1 MSTKPNTIP
10 DRLSGSEFLLA
21 VEELGILP
29 ESALREI
36 RNRSSDGVEPR
47 NVSASVLADQLV
59 ENGMLTLLQ
68 ARRLLVGKAST
79 LTYGRYVLLEHIGTG
94 AMGRVFKARHR
105 LMDRVVAL
113 KVILPMCVASKHSV
127 ARFFREMKIVGLLD
141 HPNVVRAYDADQH
154 DGSPYIVMEHLDGE
168 DFEQA
173 LRRRGNL
180 PVQEVIEC
188 MSQAAWG
195 LAHAHEKGVVHRD
208 IKPTNLFLTTTGVVK
223 ILDLGLGAFVGVSNE
238 EVKPTDTDEGFVVG
252 TTDYMSPEQV
262 TAQAID
268 ARTDLFS
275 LGCTMY
281 RLLTG
286 AYAFPGETKADR
298 LVRRVR
304 AGHVPLSDI
313 RPDLPIRL
321 AAVLERLL
329 AHNPDDRFSSAVEV
343 AETLEAMIHLR
354 GHPGRGSR
362 AKDAGKAPRPSPP
375 PSLPSA
381 EPEAPVDWSI
391 VESELAS
398 KASRSGEPLSDT
410 PRPASPTLPSTS
422 SGRLK
427 TYRRGIEEE
436 GAESGRTVQQQYRQE
451 LIQMNRGL
459 VEERSQ
465 NQAEEPPSAAETWLE
480 RLGEHLG
487 DFLAEPSASQ
497 IIATLIIVTLIV
509 AIALAV
515 SLS

>member
-1 MSTKPNTIP
+1 
-10 DRLSGSEFLLA
+10 
-21 VEELGILP
+21 
-29 ESALREI
+29 
-36 RNRSSDGVEPR
+36 
-47 NVSASVLADQLV
+47 
-59 ENGMLTLLQ
+59 
-68 ARRLLVGKAST
+68 
-79 LTYGRYVLLEHIGTG
+79 
-94 AMGRVFKARHR
+94 
-105 LMDRVVAL
+105 
-113 KVILPMCVASKHSV
+113 MCVSSKHSV

-173 LRRRGNL
+173 LRRRGSL
-180 PVQEVIEC
+180 PVQEVVEC

-238 EVKPTDTDEGFVVG
+238 EAKPTDTDEGFVVG

-262 TAQAID
+262 TSQAVD

-298 LVRRVR
+298 LVRRIHD
-304 AGHVPLSDI
+304 GHVPISDV

-321 AAVLERLL
+321 VAVLERLL
-329 AHNPDDRFSSAVEV
+329 AHNPDDRFSSAVKA

-354 GHPGRGSR
+354 GGQNRGSR
-362 AKDAGKAPRPSPP
+362 GKDAGKPPRPSPP
-375 PSLPSA
+375 SSLSGP
-381 EPEAPVDWSI
+381 EPEAPVDWSL

-398 KASRSGEPLSDT
+398 KSGRGGGEPLAAR
-410 PRPASPTLPSTS
+410 PRTASPTVPATS
-422 SGRLK
+422 SGGSIPIAGESRK
-427 TYRRGIEEE
+427 RG
-436 GAESGRTVQQQYRQE
+436 
-451 LIQMNRGL
+451 
-459 VEERSQ
+459 RS
-465 NQAEEPPSAAETWLE
+465 P
-480 RLGEHLG
+480 G
-487 DFLAEPSASQ
+487 EPSSSNTARN
-497 IIATLIIVTLIV
+497 
-509 AIALAV
+509 
-515 SLS
+515 